1 MVGLPVLAA
10 LAAVQ
15 GSAVF
20 AQRAKDWRIGAVVYQ
35 VFVDRFAPTADI
47 DAKKKIIL
55 PPRQLMPWSVT
66 PKASKFDPATGQYPH
81 TIQFWGGDLAS
92 LHAKLG
98 YIQEI
103 GADVLYLNP
112 IFKAFSNHKY
122 DTDDYMEIDPEYGS
136 KADLLRLIDDLHAN
150 NMRLVL
156 DGVFNHMGYRSPAFQ
171 SALKDPKSPYR
182 NWFTFDKSLPNGYLG
197 WVGIPGLPVLNLANP
212 AVENYLW
219 AGENS
224 VVKSYLKDGIDGWRL
239 DVGFDI
245 GPKYLS
251 GITHAAHEEKPG
263 SLVVGEIS
271 GYPSDWFDAVDGVFN
286 FHSLTVAESM
296 LRGELTGGQVGRM
309 LDQVAKDAGLENLM
323 RSWLLIDNHDTPR
336 AADIVPDFE
345 NRRLVEALQ
354 FTLPGSPVIYYG
366 SELGMKGAGDP
377 EDRAP
382 MRWDLANAQNPELKW
397 MKAMVKIHQTHPA
410 LKYGDFRVLETDQL
424 LAFARTTDKVGDT
437 FIVVMNPTNN
447 DVTEIMPT
455 RVGRLMSWGGLRDLL
470 SPTTTR
476 SIEGLMKL
484 EVKAKTVMFLVPD
497 ISKSGGYSPYDR
509 IP

>member
-1 MVGLPVLAA
+1 MVSLPALAA

-47 DAKKKIIL
+47 ESKKKIIL
-55 PPRQLMPWSVT
+55 PPRQLMPWSET
-66 PKASKFDPATGQYPH
+66 PKASQFDPATGEYPH
-81 TIQFWGGDLAS
+81 TIQFWGGDLNS
-92 LHAKLG
+92 LRGKLG
-98 YIQEI
+98 YIQDM

-122 DTDDYMEIDPEYGS
+122 DTDDYMEIDPEYGA
-136 KADLLRLIDDLHAN
+136 KADFLKLVDDVHAR

-156 DGVFNHMGYRSPAFQ
+156 DGVFNHMGYRSPKFQ
-171 SALKDPKSPYR
+171 SALHDPKSPYR
-182 NWFTFDKSLPNGYLG
+182 DWFTFDKSLPNGYLG
-197 WVGIPGLPVLNLANP
+197 WVGIAGLPVLNLANP
-212 AVENYLW
+212 TVEDYLW
-219 AGENS
+219 AGRDS
-224 VVKSYLKDGIDGWRL
+224 VVKSYLRDGIDGWRL
-239 DVGFDI
+239 DVAFDI
-245 GPKYLS
+245 GPRYLS

-271 GYPSDWFDAVDGVFN
+271 GYPADWFDAVDGVFN
-286 FHSLTVAESM
+286 FHSLALAEAM
-296 LRGELTGGQVGRM
+296 LRGEITGGRAGKM

-336 AADIVPDFE
+336 AADIIPDFQD
-345 NRRLVEALQ
+345 RKLVELLQ

-366 SELGMKGAGDP
+366 SELGMKGEGDP

-382 MRWDLANAQNPELKW
+382 MRWDLANANNLEWNW
-397 MKAMVKIHQTHPA
+397 MRQMVKLRKTHPA
-410 LKYGDFRVLETDQL
+410 LKYGDFKVLESDQL

-437 FIVVMNPTNN
+437 VIVVVNPT
-447 DVTEIMPT
+447 DREVIEMMPT
-455 RVGRLMSWGGLRDLL
+455 RVGRLMSWGELDDVLTGT
-470 SPTTTR
+470 STR
-476 SIEGLMKL
+476 SIEGLMRL
-484 EVKAKTVMFLVPD
+484 VVKPRTAMVLVPN
-497 ISKSGGYSPYDR
+497 IAKSNGYSPYDR